1 MNLGLEQNRRLVQ
14 VNTAGS
20 VDNGKSTLIGR
31 LLYDSGGFAL
41 DKIERVAKL
50 SQQQS
55 GRDGLNFALFTDGLK
70 QEQARGITIDVAR
83 HYFARDKLDLIIADT
98 PGHLEFTRNTATG
111 ISTSQATLVLVD
123 AIEGIA
129 PQNKRHAYIASLLG
143 VRQIAVLVNKM
154 DLVGYSEKHFERLRT
169 EFDSFLAKLPG
180 LEVQYIPISALNGDN
195 VVIESAQTAWYA
207 GPTVLQYIE
216 ELDQDIATKNS
227 SPLRFVLQQD
237 GSKSLA
243 KQKRVTNVVGKVIS
257 GSLQLGEVV
266 TLFPSAEQTQVERI
280 QSLSGEADS
289 LRTEQIARVQFSGIE
304 TQARRGDLLAKYS
317 QGPLVTKSLTA
328 DLCWFD
334 EQALILGREY
344 LLKINSKLTRAVVMA
359 IDHQIDLQRYEPVA
373 ASEGLAQNEIARVQ
387 IQTADSIAVDSFDS
401 CAANARFILIDP
413 ETYNT
418 AGAGV
423 SAF

>member
-154 DLVGYSEKHFERLRT
+154 DLVGYSQQHFERLRA
-169 EFDSFLAKLPG
+169 EFDSFLGKLPG
-180 LEVQYIPISALNGDN
+180 LDVQYIPISALNGDN
-195 VVIESAQTAWYA
+195 VVTESLQTAWYA

-216 ELDQDIATKNS
+216 ELDQVLTKNK

-237 GSKSLA
+237 SSRGLV
-243 KQKRVTNVVGKVIS
+243 QRKRVSNVVGKVIS
-257 GSLQLGEVV
+257 GSLQHGETV
-266 TLFPSAEQTQVERI
+266 TLFPSTEQTQVERI
-280 QSLSGEADS
+280 QSLSGEADF
-289 LRTEQIARVQFSGIE
+289 LQTEQIARVQISGTE
-304 TQARRGDLLAKYS
+304 TQLRRGDLLAKHS

-344 LLKINSKLTRAVVMA
+344 LLKINSKLTRAVVTR
-359 IDHQIDLQRYEPVA
+359 IEHQIDLQRYEPVVG
-373 ASEGLAQNEIARVQ
+373 SENLSQNEIARVK
-387 IQTADSIAVDSFDS
+387 IQTTDSIAVDSFDS

-413 ETYNT
+413 ETYST
-418 AGAGV
+418 AAAGV